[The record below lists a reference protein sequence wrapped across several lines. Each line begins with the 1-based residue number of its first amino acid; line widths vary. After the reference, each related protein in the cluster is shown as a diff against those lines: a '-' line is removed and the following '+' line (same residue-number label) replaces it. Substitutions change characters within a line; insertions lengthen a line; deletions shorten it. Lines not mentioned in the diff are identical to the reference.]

1 MAEAIELKASPRERL
16 GKGGA
21 RTVRRARQVPGTVY
35 GGGEDPQ
42 SIVVDYK
49 ALWMQHQT
57 GHFQATVVTLDMDG
71 KKVRVLPKEVQVDPV
86 RDFPIHV
93 DFLRITKDSEVTIAV
108 PVHFIND
115 EAAPGLKR
123 GGVLNVAR
131 HEIELR
137 CPADRIPEQIE
148 IDLTGLDMGD
158 SIHIGDVTLPEG
170 AKLAIAERDFTIA
183 SIAKPSEEELPE
195 DEAEEGEAEGEEDEG
210 GEDKSD
216 D

>member
-1 MAEAIELKASPRERL
+1 MAEAIEMKASPRERL

-21 RTVRRARQVPGTVY
+21 RTARRAHQVPGTVY
-35 GGGEDPQ
+35 GGDEEPQ

-57 GHFQATVVTLDMDG
+57 GHFQATVVTLDLDG
-71 KKVRVLPKEVQVDPV
+71 KKIRVLPKEVQVDPI

-115 EAAPGLKR
+115 EEAPGLKR

-137 CPADRIPEQIE
+137 CPVDRIPEQIE

-170 AKLAIAERDFTIA
+170 AKLTGTERDFTIA

-195 DEAEEGEAEGEEDEG
+195 DETEGEEGEGEEGDA
-210 GEDKSD
+210 DKSD

>member
-21 RTVRRARQVPGTVY
+21 RTARRAHQVPGTVY
-35 GGGEDPQ
+35 GGGEEPQ

-93 DFLRITKDSEVTIAV
+93 DFLRITKDSEVTIQV

-137 CPADRIPEQIE
+137 CPVDRIPEE
-148 IDLTGLDMGD
+148 IQVDLTGLDMGD
-158 SIHIGDVTLPEG
+158 SIHIGDITLPEG
-170 AKLAIAERDFTIA
+170 TKLAIAERDFTIA

-195 DEAEEGEAEGEEDEG
+195 DEEGEAKEGEGEG
-210 GEDKSD
+210 GDDEEKSD